1 MHSFSFQSQFKTTKA
16 KLFDWHKKTFALER
30 LTPPWE
36 SIKVKE
42 RIYEGNNFID
52 GGRIRLQHELI
63 PLIKLNWNLIH
74 KNYSEGNHFTDY
86 MIKGPFKYLNSVWIF
101 EKLNNSCKVT
111 FELNYEFKSFFLAR
125 IMGAVFNKASEKMF
139 VAFEKRAHELYE

>member
-1 MHSFSFQSQFKTTKA
+1 MPNFNNSKVLPFTDKQLYDIIIDVKSYPEF
-16 KLFDWHKKTFALER
+16 L
-30 LTPPWE
+30 PWCKE
-36 SIKVKE
+36 SNIDNKVDN
-42 RIYEGNNFID
+42 NNFD
-52 GGRIRLQHELI
+52 ATLLI
-63 PLIKLNWNLIH
+63 GYKSLNEHYTSRVNGTYLKKIE
-74 KNYSEGNHFTDY
+74 SEA
-86 MIKGPFKYLNSVWIF
+86 IKGPFKYLNSVWIF